1 MEDVG
6 TLMDFPKALERLLEV
21 DVGQQLCLV
30 LKVFEKYW
38 KKIIKSGLVFW
49 GFVYFLRD
57 MLCVN

>member
-1 MEDVG
+1 
-6 TLMDFPKALERLLEV
+6 MDFPKALERLLEV